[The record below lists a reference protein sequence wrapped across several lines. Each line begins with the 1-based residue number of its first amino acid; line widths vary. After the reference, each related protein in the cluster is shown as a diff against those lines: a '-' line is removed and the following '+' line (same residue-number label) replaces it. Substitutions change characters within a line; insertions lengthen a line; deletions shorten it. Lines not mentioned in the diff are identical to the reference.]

1 MNKTDII
8 LSVKGLKTTF
18 RSSRGIVK
26 AVDGLSFEIKEGETL
41 ALVGESGC
49 GKSVTSL
56 SILRLI
62 QEPPG
67 KIEEGKVTY
76 KGRDLIKLSKKE
88 MRSIRGNEISM
99 IFQEPM
105 TSLNPLF
112 TIGNQIMEA
121 IRLHQG
127 LKKEDATRKCVEMLE
142 LVGIPDPERR
152 ITNYPHEMSGGMRQR
167 VMIAMALACEPSLLI
182 ADEPTTALDV
192 TIQAQ
197 ILDLL
202 RKLRESMNMSLL
214 LITHD
219 FGIVAEMADRVGVM
233 YGGQMVEYGNLEDI
247 FRRPG
252 HPYTVGLL
260 NSIPGIDSKGERLK
274 TIPGNVPDLANLPTG
289 CNFRDRCPL
298 ASNICEDSDPDLKSV
313 RGDHLAR
320 CWHNDRVKREGLF

>member
-1 MNKTDII
+1 MTKTDTL
-8 LSVKGLKTTF
+8 LSVKGLKTSF

-67 KIEEGKVTY
+67 KIEEGEITY
-76 KGRDLIKLSKKE
+76 KGRDILALSKKE

-121 IRLHQG
+121 IKLHQG
-127 LKKEDATRKCVEMLE
+127 LKEGDAKEKCLSMLE
-142 LVGIPDPERR
+142 LVGIPDPGQR
-152 ITNYPHEMSGGMRQR
+152 IGNYPHEMSGGMLQR
-167 VMIAMALACEPSLLI
+167 VMIAMALACKPSLLI

-202 RKLRESMNMSLL
+202 RKLRETMNMSLL

-247 FRRPG
+247 FKEPK

-260 NSIPGIDSKGERLK
+260 NSIPGIDSKGERLR
-274 TIPGNVPDLANLPTG
+274 TIPGNVPDLANLPAG
-289 CNFRDRCPL
+289 CNFQERCPL
-298 ASNICEDSDPDLKSV
+298 ASDVCRDSDPELSKV
-313 RGDHLAR
+313 EGDHHTR
-320 CWHNDRVKREGLF
+320 CWHSDKVKREGLF